1 MPLVVDDLAKIIND
15 SLGVKDGTS
24 KPIEI
29 TSEMKTYAK
38 AIIDTFHACTT
49 AHSVGT
55 VNGGTA
61 AASPLIAG
69 LATGGLLV
77 GFLPATWTAAMASGF
92 PKSNPAALA
101 LEATA
106 STGYIALAAKI
117 NYKAG
122 SITGITTNTPLTPGI
137 LTLGAG
143 QDGTVDALDGT
154 AWSALVVPPLGDP
167 ARASKLYKDIVAYI
181 SKNAKCSYAI
191 GTVQGT
197 APTGGGP
204 LTLGLAVGGTI
215 S

>member
-15 SLGVKDGTS
+15 SLGVKDGAG

-38 AIIDTFHACTT
+38 AIIDTFHASTT

-55 VNGGTA
+55 VNGITA
-61 AASPLIAG
+61 SGSPLIAG
-69 LATGGLLV
+69 LATGGLVV
-77 GFLPATWTAAMASGF
+77 GFTPATWLPVMASGF

-101 LEATA
+101 LEAVA
-106 STGYIALAAKI
+106 STGYVTLAAKI
-117 NYKAG
+117 NYKAN
-122 SITGITTNTPLTPGI
+122 SITGITTNTPLNPGI

-154 AWSALVVPPLGDP
+154 TWSLLVIPPLGDP
-167 ARASKLYKDIVAYI
+167 ALASKLYKDIVSYI
-181 SKNAKCSYAI
+181 SKNAKCAYAI

-204 LTLGLAVGGTI
+204 LTLGLAIGGTI